1 MRRLG
6 VAAFAVLAV
15 VALCGPANAAEFA
28 GSTDA
33 AWSFREAD
41 GACILEQTVRD
52 FGMARFTGVSG
63 SGLRF
68 ELLTHRDLFAAG
80 PVAVHRVAPPWHR
93 KYPDREKLAPLP
105 HVSGTGLLVADPLAT
120 RLLMNLYSGYEAHL
134 QHDSWYSTPAPAA
147 ETETAPAAETENV
160 VEPAGR
166 PVAVRIGSVK
176 FRAGYEFFAQCFRGA
191 AAFGWTALER
201 TRIEYPSAEAA
212 LSPADEERL
221 RAVAGYV
228 SGDPKVVGI
237 YIDGH
242 TDDIGGERDNLGL
255 SRRRAEVVGDFLAS
269 CGVPESRL
277 VVRYHG
283 ARYPVADNESEQQRA
298 RNRRTTV
305 RLEREWSGEEGEL
318 ATR

>member
-1 MRRLG
+1 MRRTG
-6 VAAFAVLAV
+6 IAALAVLTS
-15 VALCGPANAAEFA
+15 VALWGPARAAEFA

-33 AWSFREAD
+33 AWSFSEAD
-41 GACILEQTVRD
+41 GACILEHQVRD
-52 FGMARFTGVSG
+52 FGTARFTGVPG
-63 SGLRF
+63 SALRF

-93 KYPDREKLAPLP
+93 KYPDRTLLAPAP
-105 HVSGTGLLVADPLAT
+105 HVAGTGLLVADPLAT
-120 RLLMNLYSGYEAHL
+120 RLLMELYAGYEAHL
-134 QHDSWYSTPAPAA
+134 QHDSWYSSSGA
-147 ETETAPAAETENV
+147 ERNAQ
-160 VEPAGR
+160 PAGGPFGKPFGE

-176 FRAGYEFFAQCFRGA
+176 FRAGYEIFARCFRGGA
-191 AAFGWTALER
+191 AYGWTALER
-201 TRIEYPSAEAA
+201 TRIEYPTAEAV
-212 LSPADEERL
+212 LTPADEERL
-221 RAVAGYV
+221 RSVADYV
-228 SGDPKVVGI
+228 SGDPKVARI

-255 SRRRAEVVGDFLAS
+255 SRRRAEGVRDFLAS

-283 ARYPVADNESEQQRA
+283 ARYPVAGNESKQQRA

-305 RLEREWSGEEGEL
+305 RLERDWSGEDGEV